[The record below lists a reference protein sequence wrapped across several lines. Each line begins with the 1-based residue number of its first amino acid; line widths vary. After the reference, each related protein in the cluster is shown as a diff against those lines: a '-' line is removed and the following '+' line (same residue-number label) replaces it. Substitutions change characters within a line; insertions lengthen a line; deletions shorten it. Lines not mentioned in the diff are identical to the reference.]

1 MPLRDY
7 QRDCLKAIWE
17 AYKKGLRRQLVCLPT
32 GTGKTV
38 IFAHMP
44 RVFRMQKRMLVVA
57 HRQELLDQAQA
68 QLAKANPQLKVEV
81 EQADRRASPDANVI
95 VASVQT
101 IGRKG
106 SNRITKLPPEQFS
119 IVVIDEAHHSVASTY
134 KNVVSY
140 FGLMDDDTPKLL
152 LGVTATPKRGD
163 KQGRDQVYQ
172 DITFSRSL
180 REMIEAQYLCP
191 IAGYRVST
199 DVDLGGVAVR
209 MGDFS
214 VGQLSQR
221 VNVYNRNDLIV
232 RAYQELVEG
241 KKAIVFCVDVAHV
254 HDVASAFDSHGVPCR
269 AVWGN
274 MPADERAAALADFSD
289 GAVRVLTNCN
299 VLSEGY
305 DEPTIESIIM
315 ARPTKSALLYAQM
328 VGRGTRLA
336 PGKRELTVIDVV
348 DNSRRHRLVGL
359 PALFGQD
366 GEFDLQGQSVLEVLR
381 RIEGLKAQYPYLR
394 LDQAKNLDELK
405 LLTER
410 IDLVTGEVP
419 DTVQRFAQFSWF
431 EMPDDSYRLS
441 LGDGELMVI
450 AQNLLDQHDV
460 WFFRKDD
467 TGGRIVRE
475 RIDSLKELPRAFDAA
490 EAHVRSARPKSVRL
504 VRRGSRWRDQPVT
517 EKQRQVLLRQGVKI
531 PPNLT
536 KGQASLMIS
545 QILEKQRMDAA
556 VRQGGGER

>member
-7 QRDCLKAIWE
+7 QKDCLKAIWE

-44 RVFRMQKRMLVVA
+44 KVFRMQKRMLVVA

-163 KQGRDQVYQ
+163 KQGLDQVYQ
-172 DITFSRSL
+172 DITFSRGL
-180 REMIEAQYLCP
+180 REMIEAHYLCP

-209 MGDFS
+209 MGDFA
-214 VGQLSQR
+214 VGQLSRR

-232 RAYQELVEG
+232 RAYQELVDG
-241 KKAIVFCVDVAHV
+241 KKAIVFCVDVAHAQ
-254 HDVASAFDSHGVPCR
+254 DVASAFDSHGVPCR

-274 MPADERAAALADFSD
+274 MPTDERAGALADFSD

-348 DNSRRHRLVGL
+348 DNSKRHHLVGL

-366 GEFDLQGQSVLEVLR
+366 GDFDLQGQDVLDVLR
-381 RIEGLKAQYPYLR
+381 RMEGLKARYPYLR
-394 LDQAKNLDELK
+394 LGQAENLDQLEL
-405 LLTER
+405 LIER
-410 IDLVTGEVP
+410 IDLVSGEVP
-419 DTVQRFAQFSWF
+419 DTVQRFAEFSWF
-431 EMPDDSYRLS
+431 EMPDDSYRLG
-441 LGDGELMVI
+441 LGGDELMVI
-450 AQNLLDQHDV
+450 GQNLLDQHDV

-467 TGGRIVRE
+467 QGDGIIRE
-475 RIDSLKELPRAFDAA
+475 RIDSQKEIGRAFAAA
-490 EAHVRSARPKSVRL
+490 EDYVKTTRPQSVRL
-504 VRRGSRWRDQPVT
+504 VRREMRWRKQPAT
-517 EKQRQVLLRQGVKI
+517 EKQRQVLRRHGVKI
-531 PPNLT
+531 APDLT

-545 QILEKQRMDAA
+545 RILEKQRMDDVA
-556 VRQGGGER
+556 RQGGGKS

>member
-7 QRDCLKAIWE
+7 QKDCLKAIWE
-17 AYKKGLRRQLVCLPT
+17 AYKKGQRRQLVCLPT

-44 RVFRMQKRMLVVA
+44 KVFRMKKRMLVVA

-163 KQGRDQVYQ
+163 KQGLDQVYQ
-172 DITFSRSL
+172 DITFSRGL
-180 REMIEAQYLCP
+180 REMIEAHYLCP

-209 MGDFS
+209 MGDFA
-214 VGQLSQR
+214 VGQLSRR

-232 RAYQELVEG
+232 RAYQELVDG
-241 KKAIVFCVDVAHV
+241 KKAIVFCVDVAHAQ
-254 HDVASAFDSHGVPCR
+254 DVASAFGSHDIPCR

-274 MPADERAAALADFSD
+274 MPTDERAAALASFSD

-348 DNSRRHRLVGL
+348 DNSRRHHLVGL

-366 GEFDLQGQSVLEVLR
+366 GDFDLQGQDVLEVLR
-381 RIEGLKAQYPYLR
+381 RMEDLKARYPYLR
-394 LDQAKNLDELK
+394 LGQAKNLDQLEL
-405 LLTER
+405 LIER
-410 IDLVTGEVP
+410 IDLVSGEVP
-419 DTVQRFAQFSWF
+419 DTVQRFAEFSWF
-431 EMPDDSYRLS
+431 EMPDDSYRLG
-441 LGDGELMVI
+441 LGGDELMVI

-467 TGGRIVRE
+467 QGGGIIRE
-475 RIDSLKELPRAFDAA
+475 RIDSQKEIGRAFETA
-490 EAHVRSARPKSVRL
+490 EDYVKTTRPQSVRL
-504 VRRGSRWRDQPVT
+504 VRREMRWRKQPAT
-517 EKQRQVLLRQGVKI
+517 EKQRQVLRRHGVEVN
-531 PPNLT
+531 PELT

-545 QILEKQRMDAA
+545 QILEKQRMDDVA
-556 VRQGGGER
+556 RQGGGQT